1 MSQAERPF
9 LPYGRHSIDE
19 DDVEAVAQVLRSGS
33 LTGGPVVTQFE
44 AALADTVSAPHAV
57 ACANGTA
64 ALHMAAL
71 AIGLGPGTAAVV
83 PAVTFLA
90 TANAV
95 RYTGAEVVFAD
106 VDPNSGLMEAEHL
119 RAALARHDSPPVK
132 AAFPVHLN
140 GHCADLEALSAE
152 AERQSLTLVED
163 ACHALGG
170 SWVARDGEAVP
181 LGAARY
187 ASLCTFSFHPV
198 KAIAM
203 GEGGAV
209 TTRDPQ
215 MAEHLRRLRNHG
227 MMRDPDEFT
236 QHDQAFDVTGA
247 PNPWYYEMPE
257 VGYNYRAS
265 EINCALGLSQ
275 LGKLPRFLERR
286 RALAQAYDEA
296 LAELSP
302 VIHPV
307 VRPPCCNSGW
317 HLYVVR
323 IDYAALGLSRAEVM
337 QCLKAAGI
345 GTQVH
350 YLPVNRQ
357 PYYRAHY
364 GTVPLPGADAYYEA
378 CLSLPLFPEM
388 EEADVMR
395 VVAELKTIAEA

>member
-1 MSQAERPF
+1 MSQTDRPF
-9 LPYGRHSIDE
+9 LPYGRHTIDE
-19 DDVEAVAQVLRSGS
+19 DDVAAVAQVLRSGS
-33 LTGGPVVTQFE
+33 LTGGPVVGRFE
-44 AALADTVSAPHAV
+44 AALAEIVGAPHAV

-106 VDPNSGLMEAEHL
+106 VEPDSGLMEATHL
-119 RAALARHDSPPVK
+119 RTALARHEGPPVK
-132 AAFPVHLN
+132 AVFPVHLN

-152 AERQSLTLVED
+152 AARQGLTLVED

-170 SWVARDGEAVP
+170 SWVAQDGEAVP

-187 ASLCTFSFHPV
+187 GALCTFSFHPV

-215 MAEHLRRLRNHG
+215 LAERLRRLRNHG
-227 MMRDPDEFT
+227 MTRDPADFT
-236 QHDQAFDVTGA
+236 QYDQAFDASGA
-247 PNPWYYEMPE
+247 ANPWYYEMPE

-286 RALAQAYDEA
+286 RALAQTYEEA

-302 VIHPV
+302 V
-307 VRPPCCNSGW
+307 VRPVTRAPRCNSGW
-317 HLYVVR
+317 HLYAVR
-323 IDYAALGLSRAEVM
+323 IDYGALGLSRAEVM
-337 QCLKAAGI
+337 QRLKAAGI
-345 GTQVH
+345 GSQVH

-357 PYYRAHY
+357 PYYQARY
-364 GTVPLPGADAYYEA
+364 GIVSLPGANTYYEA

-388 EEADVMR
+388 KQMDVER
-395 VVAELKTIAEA
+395 VVAELKSIAEV

>member
-1 MSQAERPF
+1 MSQADRPF

-19 DDVEAVAQVLRSGS
+19 DDVAAVAQVLRSGS
-33 LTGGPVVTQFE
+33 LTGGPVVGQFE
-44 AALADTVSAPHAV
+44 AALAETLGAPHAV

-83 PAVTFLA
+83 PVVTFLA

-106 VDPNSGLMEAEHL
+106 VDPDSGLMEAEHL
-119 RAALARHDSPPVK
+119 RAALARHEGPPVK

-152 AERQSLTLVED
+152 AERQGLTLVED

-170 SWVARDGEAVP
+170 SWVAQGEEAVP

-187 ASLCTFSFHPV
+187 AALCTFSFHPV
-198 KAIAM
+198 KVIAM

-215 MAEHLRRLRNHG
+215 LAEHLRRLRNHG
-227 MMRDPDEFT
+227 MTRDPAEFT
-236 QHDQAFDVTGA
+236 EHDQAFDATGA

-286 RALAQAYDEA
+286 RTLAQAYDEA
-296 LAELSP
+296 LAELA
-302 VIHPV
+302 PV
-307 VRPPCCNSGW
+307 VRPVTRAPRCNSGW
-317 HLYVVR
+317 HLYAVR
-323 IDYAALGLSRAEVM
+323 IDFAALGLSRAEVM
-337 QCLKAAGI
+337 QRLNAAAI

-357 PYYRAHY
+357 PYYLARY
-364 GTVPLPGADAYYEA
+364 GTVSLPGANAYYEA

-388 EEADVMR
+388 QQADVTR
-395 VVAELKTIAEA
+395 VVAELKKIGGA

>member
-1 MSQAERPF
+1 MSQADRPF

-19 DDVEAVAQVLRSGS
+19 EDVAAVAQVLRSGS
-33 LTGGPVVTQFE
+33 LTGGPVVGQFE
-44 AALADTVSAPHAV
+44 AALAETVGAPHAV

-106 VDPNSGLMEAEHL
+106 VDPDSGLMEAEHL
-119 RAALARHDSPPVK
+119 RAALARHAGPPVK

-140 GHCADLEALSAE
+140 GHCAELEALSAE
-152 AERQSLTLVED
+152 AERQGLTLVED

-170 SWVARDGEAVP
+170 SWVAEDGEAVP
-181 LGAARY
+181 LGSARY
-187 ASLCTFSFHPV
+187 GALCTFSFHPV

-203 GEGGAV
+203 GEGGTV

-215 MAEHLRRLRNHG
+215 LAERLRRLRNHG
-227 MMRDPDEFT
+227 MTRDPADFT
-236 QHDQAFDVTGA
+236 EHDQAFDATGA
-247 PNPWYYEMPE
+247 ANPWYYEMPE
-257 VGYNYRAS
+257 IAYNYRAS

-275 LGKLPRFLERR
+275 LSRLPRFLDRR
-286 RALAQAYDEA
+286 RALAKAYDEA
-296 LAELSP
+296 LAALSP
-302 VIHPV
+302 VIRPV
-307 VRPPCCNSGW
+307 ARTPRCRSGW
-317 HLYVVR
+317 HLYAVR
-323 IDYAALGLSRAEVM
+323 IDYGALDLSRAEVM
-337 QCLKAAGI
+337 QRLKAAGI

-357 PYYRAHY
+357 PYYRARY
-364 GTVPLPGADAYYEA
+364 GRVGLPGADAYYEA

-388 EEADVMR
+388 EQADVEC